1 MVISST
7 GRHKLEISSLNPV
20 KIMPIEEVHL
30 RICVDHLHKGYTI
43 GKIVK
48 SGLIYFGDPW
58 SFAGFRFE
66 ICTRDLHKS
75 YFIRPCTRRIK
86 NINQTT

>member
-1 MVISST
+1 MRNFKSK
-7 GRHKLEISSLNPV
+7 HLNIKPN
-20 KIMPIEEVHL
+20 EEVHL
-30 RICVDHLHKGYTI
+30 RICVDHLDKGYTI

-75 YFIRPCTRRIK
+75 YFIRPWTRRIK